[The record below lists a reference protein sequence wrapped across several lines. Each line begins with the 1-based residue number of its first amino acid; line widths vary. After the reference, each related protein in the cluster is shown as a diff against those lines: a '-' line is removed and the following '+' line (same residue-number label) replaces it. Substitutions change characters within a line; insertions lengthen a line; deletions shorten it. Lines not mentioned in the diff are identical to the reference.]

1 MTVSIILVNYNTCG
15 LTLQCLES
23 IFKFSK
29 KDLDFEVIVVDND
42 SKDTSIEILSKD
54 TRITFIQSG
63 ANIGFGRANNLG
75 VTLARGKYLWFLN
88 TDTIL
93 LEDTLSQMLNFF
105 KSYDDALRIGA
116 LGCVLVNEDLK
127 KADSSFA
134 FTSSFGVIKEILRLP
149 RKTTMVNMGKIDAS
163 KVDYV
168 SGASMM
174 MLKSIF
180 LDVGGFDKD
189 FFMYFEEADL
199 QRRIQKKGLN
209 SYLFNGAKVV
219 HFEGGSSDTENRLSN
234 RRRIMIQQGRNL
246 FLRKNDSKYYIFYV
260 LFDVGYTFL
269 RFLNAN
275 YTFKEN
281 YRFLVQNFK
290 SYY

>member
-1 MTVSIILVNYNTCG
+1 MTVSVILVNYNTCS
-15 LTLQCLES
+15 LTLQCLDS
-23 IFKFSK
+23 IFNWTKAIT
-29 KDLDFEVIVVDND
+29 DFEIIVVDND
-42 SKDTSIEILSKD
+42 SKDDSIKILSKES
-54 TRITFIQSG
+54 RIKFIQSG
-63 ANIGFGRANNLG
+63 SNLGFGKANNLG
-75 VTLARGKYLWFLN
+75 AKAAKGDYLWFLN

-93 LEDTLSQMLNFF
+93 LEDSLYKMISFF
-105 KSYDDALRIGA
+105 KTNKESLQIGS
-116 LGCVLVNEDLK
+116 LGCVLVDENLK
-127 KADSSFA
+127 IAESSFSFISA
-134 FTSSFGVIKEILRLP
+134 FGVIKETLRIP
-149 RKTTMVNMGKIDAS
+149 RKTNELKLVGINAS

-168 SGASMM
+168 SGASFM
-174 MLKSIF
+174 MLKRDF
-180 LDVGGFDKD
+180 LLVDGFDKD